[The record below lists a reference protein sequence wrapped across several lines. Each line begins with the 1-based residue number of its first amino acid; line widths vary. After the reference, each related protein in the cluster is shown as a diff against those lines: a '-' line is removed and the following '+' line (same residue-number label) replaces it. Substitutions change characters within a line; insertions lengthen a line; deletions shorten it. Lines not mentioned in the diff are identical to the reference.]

1 MINKLLLAAAVSVG
15 GLAVS
20 GSTSQAG
27 DCYYRR
33 SPVRSGYA
41 YRAPIAVPPVY
52 SGVYRGPVS
61 PYVSRG
67 YRPYSSYRPGYGYRP
82 GFGYPPGYRGYIG
95 PGVRFGG
102 YPGYG
107 YGRSGISIG
116 IGF

>member
-1 MINKLLLAAAVSVG
+1 MMNKLLLAAVVSVG
-15 GLAVS
+15 GMAVS
-20 GSTSQAG
+20 ESTTQAG

-33 SPVRSGYA
+33 PAVRSGYA
-41 YRAPIAVPPVY
+41 YRAPVAVPRVYTGSYRAPVY
-52 SGVYRGPVS
+52 

-67 YRPYSSYRPGYGYRP
+67 YRPYSSYRP

-116 IGF
+116 FGF